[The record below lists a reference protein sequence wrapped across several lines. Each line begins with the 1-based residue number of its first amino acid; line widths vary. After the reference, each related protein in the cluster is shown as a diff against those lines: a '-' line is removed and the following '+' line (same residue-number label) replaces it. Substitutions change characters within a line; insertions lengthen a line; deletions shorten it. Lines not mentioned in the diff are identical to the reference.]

1 LNELERGKMPLAERK
16 DPYFGFNFFIEIDDL
31 IVGGFSEVSGLQA
44 ETEFEEIR
52 EGGVNDRV
60 HKVPKV
66 TKYPN
71 IVLKRGI
78 TDSDVLWKW
87 HQDVVDGKI
96 RRKGV
101 YVALLDAEGL
111 ERWRWSFIDAY
122 PVKWVGPDLRADGNL
137 VAIETLELAHNG
149 IKKV

>member
-1 LNELERGKMPLAERK
+1 MPLAERR
-16 DPYFGFNFFIEIDDL
+16 DPYFGFNFFVEVDDL

-52 EGGVNDRV
+52 EGGVNDHI
-60 HKVPKV
+60 HKFPKI
-66 TKYPN
+66 TKHQN
-71 IVLKRGI
+71 LVLKRGV

-101 YVALLDAEGL
+101 YLTLLDAEGR
-111 ERWRWSFIDAY
+111 ERWRWNFIDAY
-122 PVKWVGPDLRADGNL
+122 PVKWVGPDLKADGNA
-137 VAIETLELAHNG
+137 VAIETLELVHNG
-149 IKKV
+149 LKKV

>member
-1 LNELERGKMPLAERK
+1 MALAERK
-16 DPYFGFNFFIEIDDL
+16 DPYLGSNFFVEIDGL

-44 ETEFEEIR
+44 ETELEEIR

-60 HKVPKV
+60 HKVPKI
-66 TKYPN
+66 TKYQN

-78 TDSDVLWKW
+78 TDSNVLWKW

-96 RRKGV
+96 RRKSV
-101 YVALLDAEGL
+101 YVSLRDAEGRA
-111 ERWRWSFIDAY
+111 RWRWNFIEAY
-122 PVKWVGPDLRADGNL
+122 PVKWTGPDLKADGNS

-149 IKKV
+149 IRKV